1 MIPMERADL
10 CSASCSAFYY
20 IISNYKIFCVLF
32 ESAVTIN
39 CVQNEVKMFPAL
51 LISLKFRKVKQAKVN
66 RKLTNNSETRVLQK
80 FQFYKKLQQILIKI
94 NKKNRVREWREWSK
108 KEGIFAG
115 LRLDQSN
122 GRDLTRDFKSWS
134 HVI

>member
-1 MIPMERADL
+1 MSGL
-10 CSASCSAFYY
+10 VFCLLLSFLLYY
-20 IISNYKIFCVLF
+20 LKQNILYIV

-94 NKKNRVREWREWSK
+94 NKKNRVRE
-108 KEGIFAG
+108 
-115 LRLDQSN
+115 
-122 GRDLTRDFKSWS
+122 
-134 HVI
+134 